1 MKLIIQ
7 IMMSIILGF
16 ILNFVITIDLITRVF
31 GGNQQSYVVIAYLA
45 LIGQISLIFM
55 LLRLI
60 MNKKIDIVM
69 LVGMGILY
77 FGVLVVLLF
86 GRQSIEATVNFS
98 LLSFFDLSGTNIVY
112 NILNYVFFIPL
123 GSLLMIFTSK
133 QRWSQLSIISGVILF
148 IVGIEVLQL
157 LSLRGIFDI
166 VDIILNTIGVMSG
179 YYLSQRFELKRFIQQ
194 KRA

>member
-1 MKLIIQ
+1 MKLIGQ
-7 IMMSIILGF
+7 IMMSIVLGF

-45 LIGQISLIFM
+45 LIGQISVIFM

-60 MNKKIDIVM
+60 MNKKIDTVM

-86 GRQSIEATVNFS
+86 GRQSIEATVNFNLAS
-98 LLSFFDLSGTNIVY
+98 IFDFSPANIVY
-112 NILNYVFFIPL
+112 NLFNYVFFIPL
-123 GSLLMIFTSK
+123 GYLVLLFASK
-133 QRWSQLSIISGVILF
+133 RRWSQLSIISGVILF